1 VTVDEIQTEKKT
13 HGLGIRLVKGLQ
25 VVNGGQTTASIHRA
39 RKIDGADISRVFV
52 PAKIIVVQPS
62 RLEEMVRLVSLY
74 ANSQNVIQ
82 VADFSANDP
91 YHVEIERLSNVIWCP
106 GGQGRWFYERARGQ
120 YQVAK
125 ARDGS
130 TPAALKRFNEKTPS
144 HRKFTKT
151 DLAKFLNSWGQRPDL
166 VSFGAQKNFEHFMQ
180 ALKTRQRGDWT
191 PDETYYKELVAK
203 AILFRSAQR
212 IVKQAHFPAYQ
223 ANVLAYLVAY
233 LSWRTGGSLGWERI
247 WTRQA
252 LSEQL
257 LALLVQWARE
267 IDNALRSSAGGRM
280 VSEWAKKEVC
290 WEAIRSIDLPL
301 PEPLP
306 PEMASISV
314 RAASPQGDTQYAS
327 EHLTPEDYQN
337 IDTCKQV
344 SGEEWLRIHAWGR
357 KTGKL
362 QKWQIGIAHT
372 LAGYA
377 ASGWDRGPSAKQAR
391 HGVAIV
397 KLAAEASTDAES
409 PQ

>member
-1 VTVDEIQTEKKT
+1 M
-13 HGLGIRLVKGLQ
+13 
-25 VVNGGQTTASIHRA
+25 
-39 RKIDGADISRVFV
+39 
-52 PAKIIVVQPS
+52 IVVQPDK
-62 RLEEMVRLVSLY
+62 LEEMVRLVSLY

-82 VADFSANDP
+82 IADFSANDP

-130 TPAALKRFNEKTPS
+130 TPATMKRFNEKTPS

-151 DLAKFLNSWGQRPDL
+151 ELAKYLNSWSQRPDL

-180 ALKTRQRGDWT
+180 ALKANQRSDWV

-203 AILFRSAQR
+203 TILFKSAQR
-212 IVKQAHFPAYQ
+212 VVKQAHFPAYQ
-223 ANVLAYLVAY
+223 ANVLTYLVAY
-233 LSWRTGGSLGWERI
+233 LSWRTGGRLGWESI

-257 LALLVQWARE
+257 LALLAQWARD

-280 VSEWAKKEVC
+280 VSEWAKKEAC
-290 WEAIRSIDLPL
+290 WEAIRGINLPL
-301 PEPLP
+301 PDPLP
-306 PEMASISV
+306 PEMASISI
-314 RAASPQGDTQYAS
+314 RAMQEGDAVYES

-337 IDTCKQV
+337 IARCKEV

-357 KTGKL
+357 KSGKL
-362 QKWQIGIAHT
+362 QRWQVGIAHT

-377 ASGWDRGPSAKQAR
+377 ANGWDKGPSAKQAR
-391 HGVAIV
+391 QGVVIV
-397 KLAAEASTDAES
+397 KLSAEMQSDAKS
-409 PQ
+409 PPYTQVHFV